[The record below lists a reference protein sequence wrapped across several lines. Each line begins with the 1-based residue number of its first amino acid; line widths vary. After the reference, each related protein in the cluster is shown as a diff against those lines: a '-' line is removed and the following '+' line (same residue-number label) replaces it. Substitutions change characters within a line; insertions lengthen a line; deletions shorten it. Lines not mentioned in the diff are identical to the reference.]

1 MRSGAERLIAGADID
16 LLVRGGRNVEFRIGL
31 GFGRHGLLE
40 DHFFELSGRLPVV
53 VEFLATEEEVD
64 RFLTFVQ
71 AEEATL
77 FYAKM
82 PVEFGWIKGPSACT
96 SSEGGEK
103 TLEQMREEIR
113 NAQLVSC
120 DQPEAYIFGLTMA
133 AWNAIF
139 AMSLT
144 IGTILVWKFTP
155 RLYPKP

>member
-1 MRSGAERLIAGADID
+1 MNGMSLRFYVQEDKKIHHVLAYEWLLEQARRLGFH
-16 LLVRGGRNVEFRIGL
+16 GGSVFKAMA

-82 PVEFGWIKGPSACT
+82 PVEFGWIKGPKA
-96 SSEGGEK
+96 
-103 TLEQMREEIR
+103 
-113 NAQLVSC
+113 
-120 DQPEAYIFGLTMA
+120 
-133 AWNAIF
+133 
-139 AMSLT
+139 
-144 IGTILVWKFTP
+144 
-155 RLYPKP
+155 